1 MEKNGNSKNSNINKN
16 LLSINNKKNQ
26 SKNIFLEKP
35 QKSILKKRK
44 IIHNT
49 NRSFDINILEK
60 KKLMKKQ
67 KSNDLALSYNI
78 NNKNKSNQILLS
90 NSCTKRDKVKLKNI
104 NTKNNLVSNK
114 TKYFNHKKFYSIS
127 NDCENNYKKYLN
139 QIKKNQKNNLSS
151 KIFQSYSKNETNFT
165 KFNEISNRIK
175 VKKTIFRNKNNIDNN
190 KLLNRS
196 MELRNKIKDFKLNEK
211 SKLIKNKGETKN
223 NINNKP
229 KISKIIPKIINNKI
243 NDKDFEYFEND
254 KSNEEICQTFSNEEN
269 INTYENYENIQKNKN
284 FNYSILIQLMKKV

>member
-1 MEKNGNSKNSNINKN
+1 M
-16 LLSINNKKNQ
+16 
-26 SKNIFLEKP
+26 
-35 QKSILKKRK
+35 
-44 IIHNT
+44 
-49 NRSFDINILEK
+49 
-60 KKLMKKQ
+60 
-67 KSNDLALSYNI
+67 
-78 NNKNKSNQILLS
+78 
-90 NSCTKRDKVKLKNI
+90 
-104 NTKNNLVSNK
+104 
-114 TKYFNHKKFYSIS
+114 
-127 NDCENNYKKYLN
+127 N

-229 KISKIIPKIINNKI
+229 KISKINPKIINNK
-243 NDKDFEYFEND
+243 NNNKDIEY
-254 KSNEEICQTFSNEEN
+254 
-269 INTYENYENIQKNKN
+269 
-284 FNYSILIQLMKKV
+284 